1 MSNGTVFKDIADRY
15 DRLNSILSLGQD
27 QKWRQTVVSRLPEG
41 RLLDLG
47 AGTGAANPIFAPRQ
61 IVALDPAVE
70 MLEFNDAPAR
80 VVSVGESL
88 PFLDETFDAVFSA
101 YVFRNLDSVET
112 TMEEI
117 ARVLKPGGMAGIVD
131 LGRPAGKVAST
142 IHRAGTSVVLP
153 LAGMSIGAREEYVY
167 LHHTLDKHAPP
178 EELLADTP
186 LTLVDTWR
194 LGPMSFVWAA
204 VLKKSTEHR

>member
-15 DRLNSILSLGQD
+15 DRLNAILSMGQD

-47 AGTGAANPIFAPRQ
+47 AGTGAANPIFAPRE

-70 MLEFNDAPAR
+70 MLGFNDASDR
-80 VVSVGESL
+80 VVSVGETL
-88 PFLDETFDAVFSA
+88 PFADEAFDAVFSA
-101 YVFRNLDSVET
+101 YVFRNLDSVDT

-117 ARVLKPGGMAGIVD
+117 ARVLRPGGMVGIVD
-131 LGRPAGKVAST
+131 LGRPEGRVTSRV
-142 IHRAGTSVVLP
+142 HRAGTAVVLP

-178 EELLADTP
+178 EELLAHAP
-186 LTLVDTWR
+186 LDLVDTWR

-204 VLKKSTEHR
+204 LLKK